1 MQHIASAIKR
11 LIKKNGL
18 EQGLNQQKAIDVWG
32 EVVGKK
38 INKNTE
44 PTKVE
49 FGILTV
55 KTKSAVWRQELYL
68 QKENIIKMI
77 NKKLN
82 KKTIKDIRFI
92 WAKKHNQN
100 NIAQRTLRF

>member
-18 EQGLNQQKAIDVWG
+18 EQGLNQQKAIDVWE

-44 PTKVE
+44 PTEVE
-49 FGILTV
+49 FGVLIV
-55 KTKSAVWRQELYL
+55 KTKSAVWRQELHL
-68 QKENIIKMI
+68 QKEKIIKMI
-77 NKKLN
+77 NKRLN

-92 WAKKHNQN
+92 
-100 NIAQRTLRF
+100 